1 MKKVVKALTKIDKKI
16 HKFLLKEMIVL
27 EEIEQEKAKNLP
39 ITKKQEQKLNKVSK
53 KLNKAHNDFIA
64 FKDTLLIIT
73 SKKRGN
79 PKCRALEKF
88 LNSL

>member
-1 MKKVVKALTKIDKKI
+1 MKKVVKALTEIDKKI
-16 HKFLLKEMIVL
+16 HKFLLKEMIIL

-64 FKDTLLIIT
+64 FKDTLLIST

>member
-16 HKFLLKEMIVL
+16 HKFLLKEMIIL

-64 FKDTLLIIT
+64 FKDTIT
-73 SKKRGN
+73 SKKRGS

>member
-1 MKKVVKALTKIDKKI
+1 MKKVVKALTKIDRKI
-16 HKFLLKEMIVL
+16 HKFLLKEMIIL

-39 ITKKQEQKLNKVSK
+39 ITKKQEKKLNKVSK

-64 FKDTLLIIT
+64 FKDTLLIIA

>member
-1 MKKVVKALTKIDKKI
+1 MQD
-16 HKFLLKEMIVL
+16 LLEPLDHL

-39 ITKKQEQKLNKVSK
+39 ITKKQEKKLNKVSK